1 MSTEIKYY
9 SNESEKSMD
18 IETIKKDFLFTIDEE
33 FGCVY
38 YLPQK
43 RLAKIDRN
51 TAKNLKDCQ
60 DGKTELTDAYENLLE
75 KFKKNQSVHQSVSE
89 DNVKVIHK
97 LEIMVCT
104 TCNLNC
110 VYCYANGGNY
120 YGEEQMLSYEVVD
133 ALVRYLKQEQIKVE
147 MVQFFGGEPALGY
160 KMISYICKKFKEN
173 DILVQNY
180 GMVTNFT
187 FLPEELLDDI
197 VKYGIN
203 LTVSI
208 DGPKE
213 ITNEQRISRT
223 QNMDVYDTIVK
234 NLNRLRKRERDVSA
248 IECTCTDLYKKLG
261 YTEQTLKKFFHEE
274 LSVEN
279 IMLETANDIYG
290 SDEKLINSEMYFKE
304 NLSFIEEMQFLQMLY
319 DEKKQNTVFC
329 RAGLNNYAVFPNG
342 DIYPCHMF
350 VLLKEKYRMGNIL
363 DEAWDKRQQF
373 SEVVCQLKKLQSAYR
388 CKECN
393 GRNFCHQCVAEVAL
407 NKNIIDCSKRVSFY
421 SETINNY
428 VKNKC
433 INLK

>member
-1 MSTEIKYY
+1 MMSTEIKYY

-75 KFKKNQSVHQSVSE
+75 KFKKNQSVSE

-104 TCNLNC
+104 ICNLNC

-173 DILVQNY
+173 
-180 GMVTNFT
+180 
-187 FLPEELLDDI
+187 EE
-197 VKYGIN
+197 
-203 LTVSI
+203 
-208 DGPKE
+208 
-213 ITNEQRISRT
+213 
-223 QNMDVYDTIVK
+223 
-234 NLNRLRKRERDVSA
+234 
-248 IECTCTDLYKKLG
+248 
-261 YTEQTLKKFFHEE
+261 
-274 LSVEN
+274 SVEN
-279 IMLETANDIYG
+279 RVAIALTENPQNEIAVLALADYEDETISIDEIYCILSEG
-290 SDEKLINSEMYFKE
+290 QTDLAAKINMEDQMKLIKYCEKNNKIPVVIHSHLYAEKE
-304 NLSFIEEMQFLQMLY
+304 
-319 DEKKQNTVFC
+319 
-329 RAGLNNYAVFPNG
+329 
-342 DIYPCHMF
+342 
-350 VLLKEKYRMGNIL
+350 
-363 DEAWDKRQQF
+363 
-373 SEVVCQLKKLQSAYR
+373 
-388 CKECN
+388 
-393 GRNFCHQCVAEVAL
+393 
-407 NKNIIDCSKRVSFY
+407 VSFSTIDLNFEHEFHHVQEILNY
-421 SETINNY
+421 SVNSVFIVYGKTQSY
-428 VKNKC
+428 ARLCLKNKSMPFLMEDQINC
-433 INLK
+433 ITYREGSI